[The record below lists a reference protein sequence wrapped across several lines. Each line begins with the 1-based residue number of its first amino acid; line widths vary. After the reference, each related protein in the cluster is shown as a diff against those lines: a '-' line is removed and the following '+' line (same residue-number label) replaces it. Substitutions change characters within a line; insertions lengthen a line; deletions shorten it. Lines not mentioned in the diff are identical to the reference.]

1 MAIDVERNVT
11 VGQPV
16 GFFEVV
22 SPNHERA
29 QKFYS
34 ELFDW
39 TVSTDPAM
47 GGFGLVDTGAGE
59 TAIPGGIGPEA
70 VPGDAG
76 VRIYVR
82 VDDLDAYLERAA
94 RLGGKK
100 LSDPIELPDGYGRI
114 AMLTDPDGNRVGLW
128 A

>member
-1 MAIDVERNVT
+1 M
-11 VGQPV
+11 GQPV

-22 SPNHERA
+22 SPDHERA
-29 QKFYS
+29 QKFYG

-39 TVSTDPAM
+39 TVNADPAM
-47 GGFGLVDTGAGE
+47 GGFGLVDTGAGDA
-59 TAIPGGIGPEA
+59 AISGGIGPEA
-70 VPGDAG
+70 TPGEAG

-82 VDDLDAYLERAA
+82 VDDLDAYLERATH
-94 RLGGKK
+94 LGGKK

-114 AMLTDPDGNRVGLW
+114 AMFADPDGNCVGLW